1 MIYKSKKASKAVNKI
16 CVNVM
21 TRKSI
26 YFRRNLCINGVS
38 TKIKIIK
45 IKDKAE
51 DFIYDLDQNSKDVCL
66 LLEHTSK
73 IILSN
78 LKTDLDIIGTDYYD
92 KVLVKGKLFA
102 NQENLINWTK
112 QGVRNIWL
120 FKLNYSRKLFI
131 RINSTLSTK
140 EAI

>member
-1 MIYKSKKASKAVNKI
+1 
-16 CVNVM
+16 M

-51 DFIYDLDQNSKDVCL
+51 DFIYDLDQNSRDVCL

-78 LKTDLDIIGTDYYD
+78 LKTDLDIVGTDYYD

-120 FKLNYSRKLFI
+120 FKSNYSRKLFI
-131 RINSTLSTK
+131 GINSTLSTK